1 MRRKKK
7 PSTNFKVFEL
17 KLRNTNPEYFRN
29 LFLEAKWLSNSIIS
43 SEHIFNYDQ
52 KTREVDICVA
62 GQKENRQL
70 KTISSQMKQGILFR
84 IQNNIKGLS
93 VRKKK
98 GAKVGRLKFVKEI
111 NSIPLCNQTFVIK
124 GNKVRL
130 QKHKQWFQIRG
141 VEQLGKEPDIRCG
154 TLIRKPSGIYLHVCI
169 AVEKTESVPTIANIG
184 LDFGVKDHLTFSD
197 GTKINFSAKDQ
208 EKKIRKA
215 HKNISRKQSKSHN
228 WYKAKRQL
236 KKKYEKLNNIKKDA
250 SNKIISSLKFFNI
263 VFQDEMIFNWQK
275 GLFGRQIQSS
285 ILGRVKLM
293 LQKNTNNLMIDRSLR
308 TTKACFACGKVND
321 IKLKDRTYSC
331 DCGYSCDRDIHSA
344 RNMLMFAGLEQASV
358 ERESDFQKI
367 VHSIQC
373 KHLSVKQEA
382 SPFRAE

>member
-7 PSTNFKVFEL
+7 STTNFKVFEL
-17 KLRNTNPEYFRN
+17 KLKNMNPEYFRS
-29 LFLEAKWLSNSIIS
+29 LFLEAKWLSNSVIS
-43 SEHIFNYDQ
+43 SEDIFKYDL
-52 KTREVDICVA
+52 KHGFVNILKDGEIEV
-62 GQKENRQL
+62 RQL
-70 KTISSQMKQGILFR
+70 KVLSSQMKQNIIFR
-84 IQNNIKGLS
+84 IQDNIKGLS
-93 VRKKK
+93 SKKKK
-98 GAKVGRLKFVKEI
+98 GAKVGRLKFIKEV
-111 NSIPLCNQTFVIK
+111 NSIPLSNQTFTIK
-124 GNKVRL
+124 GNRVKF
-130 QKHKQWFQIRG
+130 QKHKQWFHIRG
-141 VEQLGKEPDIRCG
+141 VEQLGENPDIRCG
-154 TLIRKPSGIYLHVCI
+154 TLVRKPSGIYLHVCI
-169 AVEKTESVPTIANIG
+169 VVEKQEQTPTIADIG
-184 LDFGVKDHLTFSD
+184 LDFGIKDHLTFSD

-215 HKNISRKQSKSHN
+215 HKDLSRKQSKSHN

-250 SNKIISSLKFFNI
+250 SNKIVSSLKFFNI
-263 VFQDEMIFNWQK
+263 VFQDEMISNWQK
-275 GLFGRQIQSS
+275 GFFGKQIQSS
-285 ILGRVKLM
+285 ILGRIKLM

-308 TTKACFACGKVND
+308 TTKACFVCGQVND

-367 VHSIQC
+367 VYSIQC

-382 SPFRAE
+382 LSFRAE